1 MFRLAGRADVTR
13 STRTGL
19 KFPAPVRPTA
29 PLVRAGFLTW
39 VRCG

>member
-19 KFPAPVRPTA
+19 RFPAPLRPAA
-29 PLVRAGFLTW
+29 PPVRAGFLTW
-39 VRCG
+39 VRWG